1 MVVKQLATK
10 IVAVALTVSMSV
22 LPAAPG
28 TKASAASVSD
38 ITGNWAEKQITQ
50 WMDSGLIS
58 GYPDGTFQPNRPVTR
73 AELVALINKSFGFTE
88 EKEIGFKDVDQSKWH
103 YTELKKA
110 AAAGYISGYADGT
123 FGPDKKVS
131 RQEFAVMVGK
141 LLQLQGSGSANGFQD
156 QGQMAAWGKEAIGAV
171 LDNGIMS
178 GYDGNKFLP
187 NAPATRG
194 EAVVILDRSLQLRGD
209 KTAYNQPG
217 TYGPESGSR
226 TVNHNVEVQAAGV
239 TLQNM
244 VINGNLLLGEGIGEG
259 EAYLSNVTVT
269 GTVIV
274 SGGGANSVHIQ
285 NSKIGQ
291 VTVNKKS
298 GNVRVIA
305 EGTTNIREVALQSG
319 AIIQTA
325 GSAEVAAVNLLK
337 ELPQGA
343 RISLEGSFSTVNVA
357 AKKITLDIPGGQI
370 QSLNVAKEAEGG
382 TISLKAKVA
391 ELVLNAAAEIKGGG
405 SVGSAIVNAPGVS
418 FEQAPGKLAAGK
430 DAANI
435 KVKVGGQERT
445 VSSAPAQATV
455 SPAAVVGGGGG
466 GGGGAAPA
474 PVSSEL
480 AATPVPTAT
489 PDASPLASPAIPTPT
504 PTPTPEASP
513 SASPVESATPAPTP
527 TASPTAS
534 PTAVPTVSPS
544 PEPTASSTAEPT
556 FAPSPTPVVTPSFPA
571 EVPVEISGKVVY
583 ADQTP
588 VLDGILL
595 LRDVEP
601 HMSNEGYNA
610 AKIVNGTF
618 TIKLKKGSYNAYGI
632 REEGSQKIFAY
643 SDFTFEVKEGGTN
656 PNLLVVKVHKV
667 NVSGTVTFEDG
678 SPVRY
683 GVLNIKSAESSNG
696 VIPSQNLSV
705 IDGRF
710 TLALPDGSYSVSSI
724 NDYSTQRILTADYN
738 FTVKEGKSIP
748 DPLRIV
754 IQEKT
759 LKGSV
764 VYENGELINSGE
776 LRFIEPSL
784 HFYATTSIQNG
795 QYTIKLPLGTYTVD
809 VYDSEIGDIRHQVNT
824 ITVTKELPSEIQANL
839 VVKDY
844 NVTGTLVYKDGTK
857 PEDGDLN
864 IRRSI
869 TSATYDYYYPNVRDG
884 VFNFYAEDG
893 DYEVF
898 YYRNHNSGYKA
909 LSYKFS
915 VANGKITQTK
925 PLVIELR
932 NSVRGVVQYED
943 GTRVGDGRVEI
954 WSVSEAT
961 YRTVYL
967 TNGEFKMDLPD
978 GQYKVSSYY
987 NYDLSTTTELTY
999 TFTVEDSL
1007 TEPSP
1012 LVIQIHRNV
1021 SGTVYYEDGKPG
1033 KSGKLYIRQVVSDDV
1048 YKYTSAPVQN
1058 GEFSLRLTDGNYEVY
1073 GYSDEDASN
1082 SRNFSYNFKV
1092 IDGVTYPSSLQLV
1105 LKSNNVS
1112 GNIVYAGGDQE
1123 LTGKLSLRNTV
1134 TGAVYWDHFDVKDG
1148 FFSFY
1153 LPDGSY
1159 QLSSYRGTENWPLS
1173 YAFTV
1178 TNGKSDPEKLQ
1189 VFLTKLSGTV
1199 IFENGM
1205 PMDEYGTLNIRR
1217 SATAVTYATY
1227 EYVPVIAGQFKVN
1240 LSEGDYEVVS
1250 YSPSSSAT
1258 EPIGL
1263 RFTIAQGEVN
1273 PNPLIITLKNRNVLG
1288 TVQYTNGEVV
1298 PDGWLYIRSDSNGY
1312 YNRIEIRNGKI
1323 NVNLPDGQYNINN
1336 YESFSHMI
1344 NIPVNFSF
1352 EVFDGKLSTSPLAII
1367 IERP

>member
-10 IVAVALTVSMSV
+10 IVAVALTVSLSV
-22 LPAAPG
+22 LPVAPG

-50 WMDSGLIS
+50 WIDSGLIA

-178 GYDGNKFLP
+178 GYEGNKFLP
-187 NAPATRG
+187 NSPATRG

-217 TYGPESGSR
+217 TYGPETGSR
-226 TVNHNVEVQAAGV
+226 TVNHNVEVQSAGV

-244 VINGNLLLGEGIGEG
+244 VINGNLLLGEEIGEG

-285 NSKIGQ
+285 NSKVGQ
-291 VTVNKKS
+291 ITVNKKS

-305 EGTTNIREVALQSG
+305 EGTTSIREVALQSG

-343 RISLEGSFSTVNVA
+343 RISLEGSFGTVNVS
-357 AKKITLDIPGGQI
+357 AKKITLDVPGGQI

-382 TISLKAKVA
+382 AISLKAKIA
-391 ELVLNAAAEIKGGG
+391 ELVLNAAAEIKGVG

-430 DAANI
+430 DAASI

-445 VSSAPAQATV
+445 VSSAPAQATA
-455 SPAAVVGGGGG
+455 SPAAVIGGG
-466 GGGGAAPA
+466 GGGGAAPD
-474 PVSSEL
+474 PVSSEP

-489 PDASPLASPAIPTPT
+489 PEASPSASPAVPTPT
-504 PTPTPEASP
+504 PTPTPTPKASP
-513 SASPVESATPAPTP
+513 SATPVESATPAPTL
-527 TASPTAS
+527 TASPASS
-534 PTAVPTVSPS
+534 PTAVPTASPS

-583 ADQTP
+583 ADQTS
-588 VLDGILL
+588 VLDGILF
-595 LRDVEP
+595 LRDAVYHIPNDGPYE
-601 HMSNEGYNA
+601 
-610 AKIVNGTF
+610 AKVVNGTF
-618 TIKLKKGSYNAYGI
+618 TTKLKEGSYIAYQV
-632 REEGSQKIFAY
+632 RAEGSGEVIAY
-643 SDFTFEVKEGGTN
+643 SDFTFEVKKEGAN
-656 PNLLVVKVHKV
+656 PNPLVVKVHKV
-667 NVSGTVTFEDG
+667 NVTGTVTFEDG
-678 SPVRY
+678 TPVKN
-683 GVLNIKSAESSNG
+683 GVLNIQSADHSSG
-696 VIPSQNLSV
+696 VIPSQSFYVN
-705 IDGRF
+705 DGRF
-710 TLALPDGSYSVSSI
+710 TLAMPDGSYRVSSVK
-724 NDYSTQRILTADYN
+724 DYNTQRTLTVNYN
-738 FTVKEGKSIP
+738 FTVKNSKSDP
-748 DPLRIV
+748 DPLHI
-754 IQEKT
+754 IIHEKT
-759 LKGSV
+759 LTGSV
-764 VYENGELINSGE
+764 AYENGEPINSGE
-776 LRFIEPSL
+776 LRFSEPSL
-784 HFYATTSIQNG
+784 YFYATTTIQNG

-809 VYDSEIGDIRHQVNT
+809 LYDSEIGDIRHRVNT
-824 ITVTKELPSEIQANL
+824 VAVTKELPSEIQANL

-869 TSATYDYYYPNVRDG
+869 TSVTYDYYYPHVRDG

-898 YYRNHNSGYKA
+898 YYRNNNSGYKA

-943 GTRVGDGRVEI
+943 GTRVVNGEVEI

-978 GQYKVSSYY
+978 GQYKVLSYY

-1012 LVIQIHRNV
+1012 LVIQINRNV
-1021 SGTVYYEDGKPG
+1021 AGTVQYEDGTPG
-1033 KSGKLYIRQVVSDDV
+1033 KSGRLYIRQTVSNNV
-1048 YKYTSAPVQN
+1048 YKYYSAQVQD
-1058 GEFSLRLTDGNYEVY
+1058 GKFSLRLVDGNYEAY
-1073 GYSDEDASN
+1073 SYSDGDSSN
-1082 SRNFSYNFKV
+1082 NRSFTYSFKV
-1092 IDGVTYPSSLQLV
+1092 IDGITYPSSLQLV

-1112 GNIVYAGGDQE
+1112 GNIVYAGGNQE

-1134 TGAVYWDHFDVKDG
+1134 TGAVYWDHFGVKDG
-1148 FFSFY
+1148 FFSFS

-1159 QLSSYRGTENWPLS
+1159 QLFSYRGTESWPLS

-1178 TNGKSDPEKLQ
+1178 TNGKSNPEKLQ
-1189 VFLTKLSGTV
+1189 IFLKKLTGQ
-1199 IFENGM
+1199 ILFENGTSL
-1205 PMDEYGTLNIRR
+1205 EENGTLNIRR
-1217 SATAVTYATY
+1217 SATSVTYDTY
-1227 EYVPVIAGQFKVN
+1227 EYVPVIAGQFKVS

-1250 YSPSSSAT
+1250 YSPSSSAI

-1263 RFTIAQGEVN
+1263 RFTIALGEVN

-1288 TVQYTNGEVV
+1288 AVQYTDGEVV

-1312 YNRIEIRNGKI
+1312 YNRVEIRNGEI
-1323 NVNLPDGQYNINN
+1323 NVNLPDGQYDINN
-1336 YESFSHMI
+1336 YESFSHVI
-1344 NIPVNFSF
+1344 DIPVNFSF
-1352 EVFDGKLSTSPLAII
+1352 EVIDGKLSNSPLII
-1367 IERP
+1367 TIDRP

>member
-10 IVAVALTVSMSV
+10 IVAVALTVSLSV
-22 LPAAPG
+22 LPVVPG

-88 EKEIGFKDVDQSKWH
+88 EKEISFKDVDQSKWH

-217 TYGPESGSR
+217 TYGPKTGSR

-343 RISLEGSFSTVNVA
+343 RISLEGSFITVNVA

-382 TISLKAKVA
+382 TISLKAKIA

-430 DAANI
+430 DAASI
-435 KVKVGGQERT
+435 KVKVGGQEQT
-445 VSSAPAQATV
+445 VSSVPAQATV
-455 SPAAVVGGGGG
+455 SPAVVVGGGGG
-466 GGGGAAPA
+466 GGGGAAPD
-474 PVSSEL
+474 PVSSEP

-489 PDASPLASPAIPTPT
+489 PEASPSASPAVPTPT

-513 SASPVESATPAPTP
+513 SATPAPTP
-527 TASPTAS
+527 
-534 PTAVPTVSPS
+534 VPGKV
-544 PEPTASSTAEPT
+544 
-556 FAPSPTPVVTPSFPA
+556 
-571 EVPVEISGKVVY
+571 SGKVVFQ
-583 ADQTP
+583 DGSS
-588 VLDGILL
+588 VLTGILR
-595 LRDVEP
+595 LRDMKD
-601 HMSNEGYNA
+601 MSSTAKPYDVKVTNGLFNIDLRDSTYRVYQVMNETTGD
-610 AKIVNGTF
+610 IT
-618 TIKLKKGSYNAYGI
+618 
-632 REEGSQKIFAY
+632 AY
-643 SDFTFEVKEGGTN
+643 SDFVFEVTGGKVN
-656 PNLLVVKVHKV
+656 PDPLVVKVNKV
-667 NVSGTVTFEDG
+667 NVTGTVTFEDG
-678 SPVRY
+678 TPVKNGRLEI
-683 GVLNIKSAESSNG
+683 VPLSKPDG
-696 VIPSQNLSV
+696 VIPSQSFYVMDGKFNLSMPDGNYSIPALFDYDTQRTSRMDFNFSVNGGKSDPEALSIV
-705 IDGRF
+705 IKEKRLTGTVVHENGTLVNSGKIEIWNKNNGAIRTVPIKAGRF
-710 TLALPDGSYSVSSI
+710 DITLPY
-724 NDYSTQRILTADYN
+724 
-738 FTVKEGKSIP
+738 
-748 DPLRIV
+748 
-754 IQEKT
+754 
-759 LKGSV
+759 
-764 VYENGELINSGE
+764 
-776 LRFIEPSL
+776 
-784 HFYATTSIQNG
+784 
-795 QYTIKLPLGTYTVD
+795 GTYTID
-809 VYDSEIGDIRHQVNT
+809 LFDSESQEYRYGVHTLTLTQETPPKLSV
-824 ITVTKELPSEIQANL
+824 ELVYKNH
-839 VVKDY
+839 
-844 NVTGTLVYKDGTK
+844 NVAGTLMYKDGTK
-857 PEDGDLN
+857 PAEGQLK
-864 IRRSI
+864 IRR
-869 TSATYDYYYPNVRDG
+869 TVTGATYAYNYAKVKDG
-884 VFNFYAEDG
+884 AFSFYTEDG
-893 DYEVF
+893 DYEIYEYSNGSF
-898 YYRNHNSGYKA
+898 YRA

-987 NYDLSTTTELTY
+987 DYDLSTTTELTY

-1021 SGTVYYEDGKPG
+1021 SGTVYYEDGTPG

-1134 TGAVYWDHFDVKDG
+1134 TGAVYWDNFGVKDG

-1159 QLSSYRGTENWPLS
+1159 QLFSYRGTESWPLS

-1178 TNGKSDPEKLQ
+1178 TNGKSNPEKLQ
-1189 VFLTKLSGTV
+1189 IFLKKLTGL
-1199 IFENGM
+1199 ILFENGTSL
-1205 PMDEYGTLNIRR
+1205 EENGTLNIRR
-1217 SATAVTYATY
+1217 SATSVTYDTY
-1227 EYVPVIAGQFKVN
+1227 EYVPVIAGQFQVN

-1250 YSPSSSAT
+1250 YSPRNSAS
-1258 EPIGL
+1258 ELIGL
-1263 RFTIAQGEVN
+1263 SFTIAQGEVY
-1273 PNPLIITLKNRNVLG
+1273 PDPLKIVLKNRNAL
-1288 TVQYTNGEVV
+1288 
-1298 PDGWLYIRSDSNGY
+1298 
-1312 YNRIEIRNGKI
+1312 
-1323 NVNLPDGQYNINN
+1323 
-1336 YESFSHMI
+1336 
-1344 NIPVNFSF
+1344 
-1352 EVFDGKLSTSPLAII
+1352 
-1367 IERP
+1367 